1 MTTQTAPLPFDR
13 AGPADVA
20 RPAARSRIEIIDMM
34 RGLVMVVMLLDH
46 VRETFYLHKQVADP
60 MDAAT
65 TDPAIF
71 FSRLAAHFCAP
82 MFVFLTG
89 LSAWLYANPAS
100 GGARPVG
107 GFLAKR
113 GLLLVFLEI
122 TVVSFAWTGDLPMKT
137 LYLQV
142 IWVIGLSMLALAL
155 LHRLPRAALWAIG
168 IALVFGH
175 NLLTPVDFKP
185 GETGYALWTIL
196 HDRGFLVAEG
206 PVKVKVSYPLLPWI
220 GVIVLGWL
228 AGPLFGKSVEAPR
241 RRRTFLRLGLASLGL
256 LLVIRGANLYGE
268 TLPWTAQADALRTLM
283 SFLNYTKYPPSL
295 DFLLLT
301 LGGGFLGMAAWE
313 NARNALTRVFVTF
326 GGAPMFYY
334 VFHLLLLLVLQKLA
348 VAAFGANHGARFGF
362 DSMGPVWITWLALV
376 PVLYPPCRAFA
387 NFKRTTTQGWARY
400 F

>member
-1 MTTQTAPLPFDR
+1 MTTQTAAQPIELT
-13 AGPADVA
+13 ASPAA
-20 RPAARSRIEIIDMM
+20 AKPAARSRIEIIDMM

-46 VRETFYLHKQVADP
+46 VRETFYLHKQVGDP
-60 MDAAT
+60 MDIAAT
-65 TDPAIF
+65 EPEIF

-100 GGARPVG
+100 GEARPVA

-122 TVVSFAWTGDLPMKT
+122 TVISFAWTGDMPPKT
-137 LYLQV
+137 FYLQV

-155 LHRLPRAALWAIG
+155 LQRLPRPALWAIG
-168 IALVFGH
+168 LALVFGH
-175 NLLTPVDFKP
+175 NLLTPIGFKP
-185 GETGYALWTIL
+185 GEAGFVPWTIL
-196 HDRGFLVAEG
+196 HDRGFLVADG
-206 PVKVKVSYPLLPWI
+206 PFRIKVSYPLLPWI
-220 GVIVLGWL
+220 GVITLGWL
-228 AGPLFGKSVEAPR
+228 AGPLFGRSVTPES
-241 RRRTFLRLGLASLGL
+241 RRRTFRLAGFGCLAL
-256 LLVIRGANLYGE
+256 LAVIRGTNFYGE
-268 TLPWTAQADALRTLM
+268 TLPWTVQADALRTVM

-334 VFHLLLLLVLQKLA
+334 IFHLLFLLALQKFA
-348 VAAFGANHGARFGF
+348 VAAFGANHGTRFGF
-362 DSMGPVWITWLALV
+362 DSMVPVWIVCVALV
-376 PVLYPPCRAFA
+376 PVLYYPCRAFA
-387 NFKRTTTQGWARY
+387 RFKRTTAQGWVRY

>member
-1 MTTQTAPLPFDR
+1 MTTRTAATPLDL
-13 AGPADVA
+13 AGPAA
-20 RPAARSRIEIIDMM
+20 GSKPAARTRIEIIDMM

-46 VRETFYLHKQVADP
+46 VRETFYLHKQVGDP
-60 MDAAT
+60 MDVAT
-65 TDPAIF
+65 TDPSIF

-100 GGARPVG
+100 GAARSVG

-113 GLLLVFLEI
+113 GLLLVFLEV

-142 IWVIGLSMLALAL
+142 IWVIGLSMIALAL
-155 LHRLPRAALWAIG
+155 LHRLPRGALWAIG
-168 IALVFGH
+168 LAIVFGH
-175 NLLTPVDFKP
+175 NLLTPIGFKP
-185 GETGYALWTIL
+185 DEAGYALWTIL
-196 HDRGFLVAEG
+196 HDRNFLVADG
-206 PVKVKVSYPLLPWI
+206 PVKIKVSYPLLPWI

-228 AGPLFGKSVEAPR
+228 AGPLFGRAVQAPD
-241 RRRTFLRLGLASLGL
+241 RRRTFLKAGLAALAL
-256 LLVIRGANLYGE
+256 LAVIRGANLYGE
-268 TLPWTAQADALRTLM
+268 TLPWTVQADGVRTAM

-313 NARNALTRVFVTF
+313 HARNGLTRVFVTF

-334 VFHLLLLLVLQKLA
+334 VFHLLLLLALQKLA
-348 VAAFGANHGARFGF
+348 VAAFGANHDTRFGF
-362 DSMGPVWITWLALV
+362 DSMFPVWIAWLALV
-376 PVLYPPCRAFA
+376 PVLYFPCRAFA
-387 NFKRTTTQGWARY
+387 NFKRTTDIGWVKY

>member
-1 MTTQTAPLPFDR
+1 MSTPSAATPIDLAGTA
-13 AGPADVA
+13 AGAK
-20 RPAARSRIEIIDMM
+20 PAARTRIEIIDMM

-46 VRETFYLHKQVADP
+46 VRETFYLHRQVGDP
-60 MDAAT
+60 MDVAAT
-65 TDPAIF
+65 DPSIF

-100 GGARPVG
+100 GEPRPVG

-113 GLLLVFLEI
+113 GLLLVLLEV

-142 IWVIGLSMLALAL
+142 IWVIGLAMLALAL
-155 LHRLPRAALWAIG
+155 LHRLPRGALWAIG
-168 IALVFGH
+168 LAIVFGH
-175 NLLTPVDFKP
+175 NLLTPIDFKP
-185 GETGYALWTIL
+185 GEAGYALWTIL
-196 HDRGFLVAEG
+196 HDRGFLVADG
-206 PVKVKVSYPLLPWI
+206 PVKIKVSYPLLPWI

-228 AGPLFGKSVEAPR
+228 AGPLFGRGVTPEAR
-241 RRRTFLRLGLASLGL
+241 RRAFAGLGAGSLAL
-256 LLVIRGANLYGE
+256 LAVIRGANIYGE
-268 TLPWTAQADALRTLM
+268 TLPWTTQADSLHTVM

-295 DFLLLT
+295 DFLLFT

-334 VFHLLLLLVLQKLA
+334 LFHLLFLLALQKIT
-348 VAAFGANHGARFGF
+348 VAAIGANHGTRFGF
-362 DSMGPVWITWLALV
+362 DSMVPVWIVWITLV
-376 PVLYPPCRAFA
+376 PVLYYPCRAFA
-387 NFKRTTTQGWARY
+387 RFKRTTTQGWVRY

>member
-1 MTTQTAPLPFDR
+1 MTTRTTAPLEFT
-13 AGPADVA
+13 ASPAAA
-20 RPAARSRIEIIDMM
+20 RPAARTRIEIIDMM

-60 MDAAT
+60 MDAVT

-89 LSAWLYANPAS
+89 LSAWLYAHPAS
-100 GGARPVG
+100 GGERPAG

-113 GLLLVFLEI
+113 GLLLVFLEV

-142 IWVIGLSMLALAL
+142 IWVIGLSMLALAA
-155 LHRLPRAALWAIG
+155 LHRLPRGVLWAVG
-168 IALVFGH
+168 LALVFGH
-175 NLLTPVDFKP
+175 NLLTPIDFKP
-185 GETGYALWTIL
+185 GEAGYPLWTIL
-196 HDRGFLVAEG
+196 HDRGLLVADG

-228 AGPLFGKSVEAPR
+228 AGPLFGRGVEAAVR
-241 RRRTFLRLGLASLGL
+241 RGTFLRLGLGSLSL
-256 LLVIRGANLYGE
+256 LLLLRGTNFYGE
-268 TLPWTAQADALRTLM
+268 TLPWVAQADGLRTAM

-313 NARNALTRVFVTF
+313 SARNALTRVFVTF

-362 DSMGPVWITWLALV
+362 DSMVPVWITWLALV

>member
-1 MTTQTAPLPFDR
+1 MTTHTASPLDL
-13 AGPADVA
+13 AGPAA
-20 RPAARSRIEIIDMM
+20 GAKPAARSRIEIIDMM

-46 VRETFYLHKQVADP
+46 VRETFYLHKQVGDP

-100 GGARPVG
+100 GEPRPVG

-113 GLLLVFLEI
+113 GLFLVFLE
-122 TVVSFAWTGDLPMKT
+122 VAVMGFLWTGDFPPKT
-137 LYLQV
+137 IWLQV
-142 IWVIGLSMLALAL
+142 IWVIGLSMLALSV
-155 LHRLPRAALWAIG
+155 LHRLPRGALWTIG
-168 IALVFGH
+168 LALVFGH
-175 NLLTPVDFKP
+175 NLLTPIDFKP
-185 GETGYALWTIL
+185 GESGYALWTIL
-196 HDRGFLVAEG
+196 HDRNFLVADG
-206 PVKVKVSYPLLPWI
+206 PLKVKVSYPLLPWI

-228 AGPLFGKSVEAPR
+228 AGPLFGKSVEPPQ
-241 RRRTFLRLGLASLGL
+241 RRRTFFRLGLAALGL

-268 TLPWTAQADALRTLM
+268 TLPWAAQADGLRTLM

-313 NARNALTRVFVTF
+313 NARNALTRVLVTF

-334 VFHLLLLLVLQKLA
+334 LFHLLLLLVLQKLSVA
-348 VAAFGANHGARFGF
+348 VLGANHGARFGF
-362 DSMGPVWITWLALV
+362 DSMVPVWIVWIALV

-387 NFKRTTTQGWARY
+387 NFKRTTTLGWVRY